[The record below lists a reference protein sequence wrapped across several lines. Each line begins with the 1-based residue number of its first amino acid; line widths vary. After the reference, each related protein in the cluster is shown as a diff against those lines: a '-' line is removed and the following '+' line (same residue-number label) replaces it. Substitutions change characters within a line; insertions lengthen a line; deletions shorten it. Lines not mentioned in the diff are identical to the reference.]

1 MNQRGFTLIELLIV
15 IGIMGLIA
23 ALAVPRIG
31 RTLVRQSV
39 RGARDAVVGMHAK
52 ARAAA
57 VQKGRSTRLVI
68 SGNTLL
74 IRTQHP
80 VTGVVDTVGTV
91 EDLYSRFGV
100 TVATSR
106 DSLVFDARGIGTESS
121 PTKITV
127 SRGSYSD
134 GVEINMWGRL
144 VK

>member
-1 MNQRGFTLIELLIV
+1 MKQRGFSLIELLIV
-15 IGIMGLIA
+15 IGIIGLIA
-23 ALAVPRIG
+23 TLAVPRIG

-57 VQKGRSTRLVI
+57 VQKGRSTRLVF
-68 SGNTLL
+68 SGNRLI

-80 VTGVVDTVGTV
+80 VTGVVDTVGAV
-91 EDLYSRFGV
+91 EDLSSRFGV
-100 TVATSR
+100 TLVASR

-121 PTKITV
+121 PTNITV
-127 SRGSYSD
+127 SKGAYTD

>member
-1 MNQRGFTLIELLIV
+1 MKQRGFSLIELLIV
-15 IGIMGLIA
+15 IGIIGLIA
-23 ALAVPRIG
+23 TLAVPRIG

-57 VQKGRSTRLVI
+57 VQKGRATRLVF

-80 VTGVVDTVGTV
+80 VTGVVDTVGAV

-100 TVATSR
+100 TLATSR

-127 SRGSYSD
+127 SKGAYTD
-134 GVEINMWGRL
+134 GIEINMWGRL